1 MGHGFQF
8 ADHVPSRGLARLAED
23 GKTCNCTGAS
33 GSTGPGVD
41 KLWELNHFPSDKPL
55 CSLWFVYVCCI
66 LCGIV
71 LANITVSFRF
81 FSLSMSNVQ
90 PLVNKHAV
98 LEALLVS

>member
-1 MGHGFQF
+1 M
-8 ADHVPSRGLARLAED
+8 A
-23 GKTCNCTGAS
+23 GAS

-71 LANITVSFRF
+71 LANITVSFLF
-81 FSLSMSNVQ
+81 FSLSMFNVQ